1 MYNLE
6 FHHLEQHISK
16 LLNLLEIYKFAIVTN
31 HKKKNDFK
39 ENIHDYIDKEYS
51 ALKSVSKHH
60 ASLIHYNYFKF
71 LSDQIEQPI
80 DELTIGNTTKYISD
94 IQQRLFRIHQLLT
107 SFL

>member
-39 ENIHDYIDKEYS
+39 QNIHDYIDKEY
-51 ALKSVSKHH
+51 ADFKKRLK
-60 ASLIHYNYFKF
+60 ASHFSYSL
-71 LSDQIEQPI
+71 
-80 DELTIGNTTKYISD
+80 
-94 IQQRLFRIHQLLT
+94 QLL
-107 SFL
+107 